1 MDLGITVDEI
11 KFAIGVHADQV
22 LRDIDEGMINEKIEF
37 FTAQVTRGIKEDFAN
52 PELIKS
58 IIIAYVKYFFWAR
71 MNPKDVP
78 DHIREE
84 RKDANKLLEQ
94 IRSGQF
100 RDADVSPSFK
110 SNDRYFSRKL

>member
-1 MDLGITVDEI
+1 MVITYEDI
-11 KFAIGVHADQV
+11 RFAIGIHAAQV
-22 LRDIDEGMINEKIEF
+22 LHNVDEATVNEKIEF
-37 FTAQVTRGIKEDFAN
+37 YTAQITKGIKDDFAN
-52 PELIKS
+52 PELLKA
-58 IIIAYVKYFFWAR
+58 IIITQIKYFFWAR

-100 RDADVSPSFK
+100 RDADVSPSFTA
-110 SNDRYFSRKL
+110 NDRYFSRKL